1 MSMHSLG
8 NSGLCK
14 RTRHRPFLEQL
25 DHFRLARNFSMQERS
40 HPGSSESQRKEFFI
54 KNRLSEG
61 AEAGF

>member
-1 MSMHSLG
+1 VRR
-8 NSGLCK
+8 K
-14 RTRHRPFLEQL
+14 RVGADELLEQL
-25 DHFRLARNFSMQERS
+25 DHFRLARNFSMQQRS